1 MRRLD
6 TLGMADE
13 QLMARAARG
22 ERRAFEVL
30 FDRHANVAFSLA
42 YRICRRRAMAED
54 VVQEAFLTMW
64 RGADRYET
72 ARGSV
77 RSWTLSIVH
86 SRAID
91 ALRRAKLR
99 DGVDI
104 GDLELPEPASGDG
117 LVEAEVLRRE
127 DSRRIRQA
135 LGELPAEQRQVIELA
150 YLCGLTHTEIAQA
163 LALPTGTVKGRIRLG
178 LGRLRSA
185 LGTDAVAVASRA

>member
-1 MRRLD
+1 MSQPDRRLID
-6 TLGMADE
+6 DE
-13 QLMARAARG
+13 QLMARAACG
-22 ERRAFEVL
+22 NRRAFEVL
-30 FDRHANVAFSLA
+30 FDRHADLAFSLA

-54 VVQEAFLTMW
+54 VVQEAFLSMW
-64 RGADRYET
+64 RGADRYER

-104 GDLELPEPASGDG
+104 DDLQLPEPATDDG

-127 DSRRIRQA
+127 DTRQIREA
-135 LGELPAEQRQVIELA
+135 LGALPPEQRQVIELA
-150 YLCGLTHTEIAQA
+150 YLCGLTHTEIASA
-163 LALPTGTVKGRIRLG
+163 LGLPAGTVKGRIRLG
-178 LGRLRSA
+178 LERLRRA
-185 LGTDAVAVASRA
+185 LDTGPAIVAARA